1 MHCAPPQAVLGAC
14 LDSPHPRF
22 EFGDLTDAYAIP
34 QLIIANFSIADSL
47 EQPHGPGLV
56 LSTNGTASFDAS
68 CWAAYLWVRAHLDAI
83 WARLGCRPADLAAL
97 RRPGGRLPV
106 VHVSCLPA
114 MAKTDSSLGVAFA
127 ITLVSL
133 LTRRPVRRDVGVT
146 GEMDMRGWLLG
157 VGGVRIKAQGLA
169 GLGVQTMLM
178 PEDCDYDDLR
188 RTGIDTRVECEA
200 IWDMLERALSH
211 STHHN
216 AHYFPPA
223 SAAGTYVPRLCV
235 PAEHQ

>member
-1 MHCAPPQAVLGAC
+1 MLGAC
-14 LDSPHPRF
+14 VDGPDSGVDVKDVDV
-22 EFGDLTDAYAIP
+22 GDRTVTYVVP
-34 QLIIANFSIADSL
+34 QLVIAHYVRLGSPWQLPDAR
-47 EQPHGPGLV
+47 GGLV
-56 LSTNGTASFDAS
+56 LSLNGTASFNAS
-68 CWAAYLWVRAHLDAI
+68 CWAAYLWVRAHLGAI

-106 VHVSCLPA
+106 VQLSCLPA

-157 VGGVRIKAQGLA
+157 VGGVRDKARGLA

-178 PEDCDYDDLR
+178 PQDCEDDDLR
-188 RTGIDTRVECEA
+188 RTGINTRVECET

-211 STHHN
+211 STHHDTN
-216 AHYFPPA
+216 FFPPP
-223 SAAGTYVPRLCV
+223 SAAGTYAALT
-235 PAEHQ
+235 